1 MALIS
6 TDKKRVVIGLGKT
19 GFSVVQFLA
28 NKGLPVAVMDTREN
42 PPYAQQMREQLPD
55 VPVVLGGLDQ
65 ALLNSAAEIIVS
77 PGLSLETAELQIA
90 KNAGVRLVGD
100 IQLFADLAK
109 APIIAI
115 TGSNAKSTV
124 TTLVGE
130 MAKQAGMHVGV
141 GGNLGTP
148 ALDLLDD
155 ACELYVLELSSFQ
168 LETTDQLNAK
178 VATVLNVSPDHL
190 DRYNNSMLEYH
201 KAKHRIFFGC
211 KQAVV
216 NKDDSLSEP
225 MLAKGMQFIKFGLGK
240 PDLKDFGVNEHQ
252 GETWLFKGLTPLM
265 ACKEIR
271 IKGLHNRAN
280 ALAALALGD
289 VAGIDMQAM
298 LQTLR
303 TFSGLPHR
311 CEWVR
316 EIDGVV
322 YFNDSKGTNVGA
334 AEAALKGLG
343 GDINGKIILIAGGE
357 GKGADFS
364 YLKSAVA
371 EFVSHVV
378 LIGTD
383 APLIADALQ
392 GVVPCHH
399 AGRDFDLAIAT
410 AKQLACA
417 GDAVLLSPAC
427 ASFDMFKN
435 FEDRGEQFARKVA
448 AL

>member
-6 TDKKRVVIGLGKT
+6 TDKKRIVIGLGKT

-28 NKGLPVAVMDTREN
+28 NKGLPVAAMDTREN
-42 PPYAQQMREQLPD
+42 PPYAQHMREQFPA

-65 ALLNSAAEIIVS
+65 AMLNSAAEIIVS
-77 PGLSLETAELQIA
+77 PGLSLETPELQAA

-109 APIIAI
+109 APIVAI

-130 MAKQAGMHVGV
+130 MAKNAGIRVGV

-155 ACELYVLELSSFQ
+155 SCELYVLELSSFQ
-168 LETTDQLNAK
+168 LETTDKLNAK

-211 KQAVV
+211 QQAVV

-225 MLAKGMQFIKFGLGK
+225 MLAKGMSFVKFGLGK

-252 GETWLFKGLTPLM
+252 GEAWLFKGLTPLM

-289 VAGIDMQAM
+289 LAGIDMSAM

-303 TFSGLPHR
+303 AFSGLPHR

-316 EIDGVV
+316 EIDGVA

-343 GDINGKIILIAGGE
+343 GDISGKVILIAGGE
-357 GKGADFS
+357 GKGADFT
-364 YLKSAVA
+364 YLKNAVA
-371 EFVSHVV
+371 EFVSHLV

-383 APLIADALQ
+383 APLIQAALQ
-392 GVVPCHH
+392 DVVPCHSV
-399 AGRDFDLAIAT
+399 GSDFDAAIAKARSLT
-410 AKQLACA
+410 KA

-435 FEDRGEQFARKVA
+435 FEDRGEQFAQKVK